1 MEYALPEE
9 WQHLRA
15 VMAGMVDPQILLEP
29 VRDSTGRVTDLLFRE
44 ANRATCIYLGVRRE
58 ELLGRSLVDILPNIR
73 ESVLLARFMGCV
85 ETGEPVL
92 IDDFEFFTGLH
103 GPSRYY
109 DIRGARTPGGWLSL
123 NCRDVTEKHDM
134 HQRLIDSEQKYRLL
148 AENSSDPVIYGRN
161 GKFVWVSPAIDVVL
175 GAPAEYWIGRDLSD
189 MLPPED
195 RADFAERVAAVEAGA
210 FTRWRSRVVS
220 TDGVTHWVDV
230 HARPFYDAAGRPA
243 GFSSALRVIDYEVA
257 AENALEESRRLL
269 AASEEKYRLLADNA
283 GDVVTHIRD
292 RRFVWVSPSA
302 ERLFGAPA
310 EYWIGREVSEVIPP
324 DGLEGF
330 AERIAILEAGGSLM
344 RRVQL
349 HSLDGTTHWVHMH
362 SRPFYD
368 SAGNVDGFTG
378 SLRIIDD
385 EVSAEQVAKALA
397 QRLRAEI
404 RSAADYVAST
414 LPGALRG
421 PVEISSRFLP
431 ALELGGDSFHYR
443 WIDDDTLAFYLVDV
457 SGHGV
462 RPALQSMSVHNLIRL
477 GSLPMSTLLRPER
490 VLSRL
495 NVLFRMD
502 EQDGNYFT
510 IWYGVYESSTRT
522 LRYASAG
529 HPPVIA
535 LAKSADNDWQTTLLA
550 TDSLPIG
557 LFDDSDFQAGTY
569 TVPVGCRMV
578 LFSDGA
584 IELPTSDGTLWSLS
598 DFNDL
603 VRRLAAT
610 NQLSA
615 DNVVESLQK
624 VTVDGVFDDD
634 CSVITLD
641 FH

>member
-1 MEYALPEE
+1 MLLP
-9 WQHLRA
+9 A
-15 VMAGMVDPQILLEP
+15 
-29 VRDSTGRVTDLLFRE
+29 
-44 ANRATCIYLGVRRE
+44 
-58 ELLGRSLVDILPNIR
+58 
-73 ESVLLARFMGCV
+73 
-85 ETGEPVL
+85 
-92 IDDFEFFTGLH
+92 
-103 GPSRYY
+103 
-109 DIRGARTPGGWLSL
+109 
-123 NCRDVTEKHDM
+123 
-134 HQRLIDSEQKYRLL
+134 
-148 AENSSDPVIYGRN
+148 
-161 GKFVWVSPAIDVVL
+161 
-175 GAPAEYWIGRDLSD
+175 
-189 MLPPED
+189 D
-195 RADFAERVAAVEAGA
+195 RADFAERMAALDAGA
-210 FTRWRSRVVS
+210 FIRWRSRVVS

-230 HARPFYDAAGRPA
+230 HARPFYDVDGQQA

-257 AENALEESRRLL
+257 AENALEESRHLL

-302 ERLFGAPA
+302 ERLLGAPP
-310 EYWIGREVSEVIPP
+310 EYWLGRDVSEVIPP
-324 DGLEGF
+324 DGLDDY
-330 AERIAILEAGGSLM
+330 AERLAILEAGGSVM

-349 HSLDGTTHWVHMH
+349 HSLDGATHWVHMH

-368 SAGNVDGFTG
+368 SAGHVDGFTG

-385 EVSAEQVAKALA
+385 EVSAEQAAERARAEKERADELYRESMDNSAVGMCLALADGTFLDVNQALCDFFGYDVETLMTKTWIELTADDYLEADLANVADLMAGRIDSYRMIKHYIHASGKLICGDLSVGHVRNPDGTVRALVAQIVDITAEVATRERLAMREAENRALA

-414 LPGALRG
+414 LPGDLRG
-421 PVEISSRFLP
+421 KVEISSRFLP
-431 ALELGGDSFHYR
+431 AQELGGDSFHYR
-443 WIDDDTLAFYLVDV
+443 WIDDDALAVYLVDV

-495 NVLFRMD
+495 NGLFRMD

-529 HPPVIA
+529 HPPVVA
-535 LAKSADNDWQTTLLA
+535 LTKSDDNGWQTTSLA
-550 TDSLPIG
+550 TDSVPIG
-557 LFDDSDFQAGTY
+557 LFEDSTFQSGTY

-584 IELPTSDGTLWSLS
+584 IELATSDGTRWSLN

-603 VRRLAAT
+603 VSRLAAADE
-610 NQLSA
+610 LSA
-615 DNVVESLQK
+615 DNIVENLQNIA
-624 VTVDGVFDDD
+624 VDGVIDDD

-641 FH
+641 FR